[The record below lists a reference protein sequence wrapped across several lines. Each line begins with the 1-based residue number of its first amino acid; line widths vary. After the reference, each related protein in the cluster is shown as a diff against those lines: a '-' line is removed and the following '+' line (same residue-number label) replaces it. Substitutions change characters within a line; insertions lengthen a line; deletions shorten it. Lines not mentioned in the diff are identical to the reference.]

1 MRKVT
6 VVFRAEERNAA
17 SDALRVLGS
26 HVNGSGGYSF
36 EGLEYSHDGKLTL
49 LSRGNVTVYVPT
61 RNILLVHVEEK
72 S

>member
-1 MRKVT
+1 MKKVT

-17 SDALRVLGS
+17 SDALRALGA

-49 LSRGNVTVYVPT
+49 LSRGDVTVYVPT
-61 RNILLVHVEEK
+61 RNILLVHVREEL
-72 S
+72 

>member
-1 MRKVT
+1 MKKVT

-17 SDALRVLGS
+17 SDALRTLGS

-36 EGLEYSHDGKLTL
+36 EGLEYSDDMKMAK
-49 LSRGNVTVYVPT
+49 LSRGAVTVHVPT
-61 RNILLVHVEEK
+61 RNILLVHVQEE